1 MEGKKRSRS
10 ERGDKPGSK
19 DASAKRKTAEQHAA
33 KVDPVLKEQLSRL
46 ASDDEPIEAV
56 CALRAQGH
64 GESALAPEEA
74 ERLAREVLRR
84 VEKEVGVAPDRVNVF
99 RNLSS
104 LIVSA
109 RPSFVR
115 ALLKQREIVS
125 AMANVQPKHLKH

>member
-1 MEGKKRSRS
+1 M
-10 ERGDKPGSK
+10 KP
-19 DASAKRKTAEQHAA
+19 KTAEQHAA

-46 ASDDEPIEAV
+46 ASDDETIDAV
-56 CALRAQGH
+56 CALRAPGH

-74 ERLAREVLRR
+74 ERLAREVMRR

>member
-1 MEGKKRSRS
+1 MEGKKSSRR
-10 ERGDKPGSK
+10 ERGDEPGLR

-46 ASDDEPIEAV
+46 AADDEPIEAV
-56 CALRAQGH
+56 CALRAPGH
-64 GESALAPEEA
+64 EEIALGPEEA
-74 ERLAREVLRR
+74 ERLAREVMQR
-84 VEKEVGVAPDRVNVF
+84 VEKEVGIAPDRVNVF

-115 ALLKQREIVS
+115 ALLKQREIIS
-125 AMANVQPKHLKH
+125 AMANVQPKHLRH